1 MARTDPPQPP
11 PFQRK
16 IIIGRVQAI
25 GVGVLCLIVIAAVAG
40 LLGLKPGH
48 ARAAGAGLEVEVQY
62 PRILRYKTSLPLE
75 IRIRNTAGQALA
87 NVEVQIARPYLD
99 GFQDVHVTP
108 GAREITERHYR
119 VARGGHVARGATQRS
134 PAGERARQHRG
145 PAAAGPALVHDGAA
159 LRSPAWTPSCASRSS
174 T

>member
-119 VARGGHVARGATQRS
+119 VVLDQL
-134 PAGERARQHRG
+134 PAGETREVVTWLEAQRSGRL
-145 PAAAGPALVHDGAA
+145 PASVRVSIAAQPPLDLH
-159 LRSPAWTPSCASRSS
+159 WS
-174 T
+174 TTVLP